1 MEENK
6 FINFIELIESK
17 KLNDNSQLFLLSN
30 NFDCNVGSGTANTT
44 CSNSGTSCSSS
55 INRRCT
61 NSSESDCSNS
71 MNRKKCLTATLQQI

>member
-1 MEENK
+1 MDKNK

-17 KLNDNSQLFLLSN
+17 KLNDSSQSYLLSN
-30 NFDCNVGSGTANTT
+30 ALDYRVGSGTTNTT
-44 CSNSGTSCSSS
+44 CSNSGSSCSSS

-71 MNRKKCLTATLQQI
+71 MNRKKCLTPTLQQI